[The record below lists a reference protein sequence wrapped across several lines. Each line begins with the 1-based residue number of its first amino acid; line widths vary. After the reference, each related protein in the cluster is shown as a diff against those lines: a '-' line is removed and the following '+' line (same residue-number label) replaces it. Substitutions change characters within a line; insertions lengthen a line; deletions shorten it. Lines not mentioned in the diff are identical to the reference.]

1 VTSVVHAEQPGAAT
15 SLTPLAGRRRRAP
28 AGQHRDAL
36 DQTRVPGRGS
46 SASGAYS
53 VPERVVPREDAGADV
68 GPHRDELDCRVDRGC
83 EALPNSLHAAE

>member
-15 SLTPLAGRRRRAP
+15 SLTPSP

-46 SASGAYS
+46 SASGANS